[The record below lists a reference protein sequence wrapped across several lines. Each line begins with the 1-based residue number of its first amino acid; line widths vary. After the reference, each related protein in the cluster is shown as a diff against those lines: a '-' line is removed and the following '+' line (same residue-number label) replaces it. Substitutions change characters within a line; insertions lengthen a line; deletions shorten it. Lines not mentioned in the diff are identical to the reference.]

1 VESLARHIE
10 RRAPQVVTRSKC
22 HKIFIT
28 GRLLILEVKATKKDE
43 MSGVCALQVMLS
55 LLMNSLPFLTS

>member
-1 VESLARHIE
+1 MLSE
-10 RRAPQVVTRSKC
+10 C

-55 LLMNSLPFLTS
+55 LLLNSLPFLTS